1 LDQRQTAKRQRIA
14 MSENEK
20 PDYIFDLR
28 TMSHTELRA
37 AVAAIEVPDLSTH
50 TDSAAGEEI
59 FPLAELIG
67 LSGQHAV
74 GMRWSKSLRV
84 HAIGHLG
91 DFAFASFSG
100 VDLHLEG
107 NVGDGACEGM
117 SRGVVRITGKAG
129 CGLGAAMTGGT
140 LAVYGSAG
148 GRVGA
153 AMRGGSIFVR
163 GDVGDDTGAGALAG
177 TIVVGGDA
185 GANLG
190 DGLNNVT
197 VFLRGKAASLA
208 PGVIDVPIR
217 KREEVR
223 LGLLLMSAS
232 IRGKP
237 GDFRRII
244 PEARW
249 KAEEVGAGEVRPNW
263 R

>member
-1 LDQRQTAKRQRIA
+1 
-14 MSENEK
+14 MNEFEK
-20 PDYIFDLR
+20 PDFTFDL
-28 TMSHTELRA
+28 TKLTSGELRQA
-37 AVAAIEVPDLSTH
+37 IAAIDVDPPHAMSDS
-50 TDSAAGEEI
+50 SAAEEV
-59 FPLAELIG
+59 FPLVRLTG
-67 LSGQHAV
+67 LQRQDAACMRWANWVRVHAV
-74 GMRWSKSLRV
+74 GD
-84 HAIGHLG
+84 LG
-91 DFAFASFSG
+91 DFAFASFAG
-100 VDLHLEG
+100 IDVRLEG
-107 NVGDGACEGM
+107 SAGDGVCEGM
-117 SRGVVRITGKAG
+117 RRGVVRITGSTG
-129 CGLGAAMTGGT
+129 CGLGAAMIGGT

-148 GRVGA
+148 PRVGA

-185 GANLG
+185 GVNLG

-237 GDFRRII
+237 GEFRRII

-249 KAEEVGAGEVRPNW
+249 RAEEAGAGEVRPNW

>member
-1 LDQRQTAKRQRIA
+1 MNATDL
-14 MSENEK
+14 
-20 PDYIFDLR
+20 PDHTFDLR
-28 TMSHTELRA
+28 ELHSDELRTA
-37 AVAAIEVPDLSTH
+37 IHAIEVSAPEDKS
-50 TDSAAGEEI
+50 DSSSSSFGEE
-59 FPLAELIG
+59 FPLVELSG
-67 LSGQHAV
+67 LSGQKAAC
-74 GMRWSKSLRV
+74 MRWSKSVRV
-84 HAIGHLG
+84 RAVGDLG
-91 DFAFASFSG
+91 DFAFAWFDG
-100 VDLHLEG
+100 VDVHLEG

-117 SRGVVRITGKAG
+117 RRGVVRITGNAG

-140 LAVYGSAG
+140 LAIYGAAG
-148 GRVGA
+148 PRVGA

-197 VFLRGKAASLA
+197 VFLRGNAQSLA
-208 PGVIDVPIR
+208 PGVIEAPLR

-232 IRGKP
+232 IRGKAA
-237 GDFRRII
+237 DFRRII

-249 KAEEVGAGEVRPNW
+249 KAEEAGAGEVRPNW

>member
-1 LDQRQTAKRQRIA
+1 MNVD
-14 MSENEK
+14 EK
-20 PDYIFDLR
+20 PDYTFDFSK
-28 TMSHTELRA
+28 MSPIEMRQAISAINVDPPTAKSDSSAEEEL
-37 AVAAIEVPDLSTH
+37 
-50 TDSAAGEEI
+50 
-59 FPLAELIG
+59 FPLVRLTG
-67 LSGQHAV
+67 LDGQNAAC
-74 GMRWSKSLRV
+74 MRWANWVRV
-84 HAIGHLG
+84 HGVGNLG
-91 DFAFASFSG
+91 DFAFAGFAG
-100 VDLHLEG
+100 MDAQIDG
-107 NVGDGACEGM
+107 DVGDGACEGM
-117 SRGVVRITGKAG
+117 RRGVVRITGNAG
-129 CGLGAAMTGGT
+129 CGFGAAMIGGT

-148 GRVGA
+148 ARVGA

-185 GANLG
+185 GVNLG

-197 VFLRGKAASLA
+197 VFLRGQAASLA

-237 GDFRRII
+237 SEFRRII

-249 KAEEVGAGEVRPNW
+249 KAEEAGAGEVRPNW

>member
-1 LDQRQTAKRQRIA
+1 MNEL
-14 MSENEK
+14 EK
-20 PDYIFDLR
+20 PDFTFDLSQL
-28 TMSHTELRA
+28 SHAELRRSIASIDVAPPA
-37 AVAAIEVPDLSTH
+37 AMSDS
-50 TDSAAGEEI
+50 SAAEEV
-59 FPLAELIG
+59 FPLVRLTG
-67 LSGQHAV
+67 LQKQDAACMRWTNWVRVHAV
-74 GMRWSKSLRV
+74 GD
-84 HAIGHLG
+84 LG
-91 DFAFASFSG
+91 DFAFASFAG
-100 VDLHLEG
+100 MDVHLEG
-107 NVGDGACEGM
+107 NVGDGVCEGM
-117 SRGVVRITGKAG
+117 RRGVVRITGNAG
-129 CGLGAAMTGGT
+129 CGLGAAMIGGT

-148 GRVGA
+148 DRVGA

-185 GANLG
+185 GVNLG

-197 VFLRGKAASLA
+197 VFLRGRAASLA

-237 GDFRRII
+237 GGFRRII

-249 KAEEVGAGEVRPNW
+249 KAEEAGAGEVRPNW

>member
-1 LDQRQTAKRQRIA
+1 MNEL
-14 MSENEK
+14 EK
-20 PDYIFDLR
+20 PDFTFDLSE
-28 TMSHTELRA
+28 MSHAELRQ
-37 AVAAIEVPDLSTH
+37 AITAIDVEPPTAQSDS
-50 TDSAAGEEI
+50 SAAEEI
-59 FPLAELIG
+59 FPLVR
-67 LSGQHAV
+67 LSGLKRQDAACMRWANWIRVHAV
-74 GMRWSKSLRV
+74 GD
-84 HAIGHLG
+84 LG
-91 DFAFASFSG
+91 DFAFASFAG
-100 VDLHLEG
+100 MDVHLEG
-107 NVGDGACEGM
+107 NVGDGVCEGM
-117 SRGVVRITGKAG
+117 HRGVVRITGNAG
-129 CGLGAAMTGGT
+129 CGLGAAMIGGT

-148 GRVGA
+148 ARVGA

-185 GANLG
+185 GVNLG

-237 GDFRRII
+237 GEFRRII

-249 KAEEVGAGEVRPNW
+249 KAEEAGAGEVRPNW